1 VVERSEYFARQ
12 ETLAALARE
21 HGYAG
26 VVAWS
31 RGGGGQDRYADVY
44 YLTGFYTHQPF
55 VPDLAPTTGADSD
68 WRWRAAGHSAVVI
81 PSDGPVTLVVDSAY
95 LQDPQPVAD
104 EVAVSADLI
113 RTVSGLL
120 AATERGEGRRRRR
133 PRFALLGGDALPA
146 RWARALEVYLE
157 ARLGGADIFEADE
170 LGWRLRRRKSP
181 AEQTLLRAAGALG
194 ARAMDNAMAAAVPG
208 AREADVAG
216 AFIETLVRGGGA
228 LYDIVMSSGPFAH
241 TLASSGGPAGTAPFR
256 DRRLAPG
263 DLLRI
268 DAYGSLGGYLFDFAR
283 TRAIGRPPNEAQR
296 ELLAA
301 AHDSVKAGLDLLA
314 PGVRLSEV
322 ADRCEATLAASS
334 YVRRRGLPDSTMG
347 GAWGHG
353 LGLSFEPPWIHAD
366 SEQTA
371 EPGMCLAV
379 ERRIEAPGL
388 GGAQYEDD
396 VLVVEGGVELLT
408 PAEECYFDDR
418 PG

>member
-1 VVERSEYFARQ
+1 V
-12 ETLAALARE
+12 
-21 HGYAG
+21 
-26 VVAWS
+26 
-31 RGGGGQDRYADVY
+31 
-44 YLTGFYTHQPF
+44 
-55 VPDLAPTTGADSD
+55 
-68 WRWRAAGHSAVVI
+68 
-81 PSDGPVTLVVDSAY
+81 VVDSAY
-95 LQDPQPVAD
+95 QVPQPVAD
-104 EVAVSADLI
+104 KVVVSADLI
-113 RTVSGLL
+113 RTVFGLL
-120 AATERGEGRRRRR
+120 AATGGGEGHLRRR
-133 PRFALLGGDALPA
+133 PKFALLGGDALPA

-157 ARLGGADIFEADE
+157 ARLGGAKTFEADE

-241 TLASSGGPAGTAPFR
+241 TLAPSGGPAGTAPFR

-283 TRAIGRPPNEAQR
+283 TRVIGQSPNEAQR

-301 AHDSVKAGLDLLA
+301 ARDSVKAGLDLLA
-314 PGVRLSEV
+314 PGVRLSDV
-322 ADRCEATLAASS
+322 AARCEATLAASS
-334 YVRRRGLPDSTMG
+334 YARSRGLPDSTMG

-396 VLVVEGGVELLT
+396 VLVVEGGAELLT
-408 PAEECYFDDR
+408 PAEERYFV
-418 PG
+418 GEG